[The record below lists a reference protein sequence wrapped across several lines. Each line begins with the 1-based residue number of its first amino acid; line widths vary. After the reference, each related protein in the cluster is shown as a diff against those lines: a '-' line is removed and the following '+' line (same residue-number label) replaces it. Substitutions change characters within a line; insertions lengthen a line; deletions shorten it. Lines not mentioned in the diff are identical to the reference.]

1 MELTM
6 TIDISAPSSRL
17 SRRTALAAAA
27 LAGFGGTALAARGVA
42 AHDGTPHADDGE
54 DATFL
59 FVQSGF
65 TSGILDQATEGIQSW
80 MLTLQGAPAQTVFF
94 SDQPERIAGAMP
106 TAQFLETLDFSA
118 DDPPNA
124 ALVIGTED
132 GADVVIL
139 ELTEP
144 AYDSAAGT
152 LTFITTILDVEM
164 LESSGYGF
172 PSAPLGT
179 ADYPAEFGPA
189 SLFIDSLVGC
199 SPLDPRGCK

>member
-1 MELTM
+1 M
-6 TIDISAPSSRL
+6 TIDVSTSSSRL
-17 SRRTALAAAA
+17 SRRTALVAAAV
-27 LAGFGGTALAARGVA
+27 AGFGGTALAARGAA

-54 DATFL
+54 EATFL

-65 TSGILDQATEGIQSW
+65 TSGILDQATEGVQSW

-94 SDQPERIAGAMP
+94 SDRPARIAGAMP

-124 ALVIGTED
+124 ALVIGTDE
-132 GADVVIL
+132 GAAVVIL

-144 AYDSAAGT
+144 VYDPDAAI
-152 LTFITTILDVEM
+152 LTYITKILEIDV
-164 LESSGYGF
+164 LITSGYGF
-172 PSAPLGT
+172 PTDPLGPD
-179 ADYPAEFGPA
+179 AYPPEFGPA

-199 SPLDPRGCK
+199 NPLDPRGCK